1 MLGISSYIWERV
13 NLPENYNSLKIT
25 NSVLSDMTTVLK
37 FIYDFALYSH
47 DHICIVTEKYVVT
60 CQNITNLVQLPINVR
75 FLVYP
80 TSV

>member
-37 FIYDFALYSH
+37 FVYDFALYNH

-60 CQNITNLVQLPINVR
+60 CQNITKPGASTHKCKVS
-75 FLVYP
+75 